1 MRQRET
7 KRAPFATR
15 LKNQA
20 SFRYFTKTLFTKIK
34 KSTQKNSKKRKKRR
48 LLSLKRPEFQQRIV
62 HAQRHGSTKK
72 KQTKIFKNALVV
84 FFLEIEIKNRKQ
96 YSLAKI
102 FPFYTFFSQHP
113 LTILY
118 WTFVLVIYRQSYI
131 FVNSIGNLNAVGK
144 NSETR
149 ILLVRVIS

>member
-72 KQTKIFKNALVV
+72 QTKICKNAVV
-84 FFLEIEIKNRKQ
+84 ILIFRKQ
-96 YSLAKI
+96 YFKQKFSLLTHFLRSTESCHRLSMRPHYGAI
-102 FPFYTFFSQHP
+102 ENFLFSHCTCHIQ
-113 LTILY
+113 T
-118 WTFVLVIYRQSYI
+118 VIDFCEQY
-131 FVNSIGNLNAVGK
+131 
-144 NSETR
+144 
-149 ILLVRVIS
+149 